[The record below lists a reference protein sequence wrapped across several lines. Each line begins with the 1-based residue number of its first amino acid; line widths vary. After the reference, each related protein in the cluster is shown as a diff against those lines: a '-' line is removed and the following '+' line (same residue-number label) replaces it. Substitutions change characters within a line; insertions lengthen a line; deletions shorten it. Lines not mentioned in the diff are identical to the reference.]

1 MEVGTEENRYTS
13 KLTITMHGTK
23 YTPNLPTFGNKVI
36 GVNYGTLE
44 MHGALRSH
52 IWTDLKET
60 AVAGA
65 TSITLNDVTGGIPLD
80 WQVGEEIVI
89 ASTDIVGRNAE
100 QRTIASIS
108 NTSTNPVITFT
119 EPLAHK
125 HYAGIQYFDTDFI
138 EMRAEV
144 GLLTRNV
151 KYMGDPETSVDDQ
164 YGAVIIL
171 HSPGDESTQ
180 GRIDSIELTNVG
192 QAFILGS
199 YPIHFHM
206 IGTVHNSY
214 VRNNAIHHTFNR
226 AVTIHGVHYLRV
238 QNNVAYHTMGHTIFI
253 EDAAETKN
261 LIEDNLVLDVRRSF
275 SLLNTDSTPACFW
288 ITNPDNIFR
297 RNHAAGSDRYSYWFD
312 TQKTAI
318 GPSFDTNIC
327 PENTKLGE
335 FVDNV
340 AHSNGRY
347 GLRIFHNLI
356 PRQFPCSA
364 INYETNPPIVAEFHN
379 LVSYKNG
386 RNGAIAERLGA
397 V

>member
-1 MEVGTEENRYTS
+1 MGLVATKGHVYRYVSRWSDSQTWGYDLSPRVGEAVNIPKGLHLLVDIDSSPVLSFLNVEGSLIFAPESDSTHQRTFDCEYILIKGGYMEVGTEENRYTS

-108 NTSTNPVITFT
+108 NASTNPVITFT

-238 QNNVAYHTMGHTIFI
+238 
-253 EDAAETKN
+253 
-261 LIEDNLVLDVRRSF
+261 
-275 SLLNTDSTPACFW
+275 
-288 ITNPDNIFR
+288 
-297 RNHAAGSDRYSYWFD
+297 
-312 TQKTAI
+312 
-318 GPSFDTNIC
+318 
-327 PENTKLGE
+327 
-335 FVDNV
+335 
-340 AHSNGRY
+340 
-347 GLRIFHNLI
+347 
-356 PRQFPCSA
+356 
-364 INYETNPPIVAEFHN
+364 
-379 LVSYKNG
+379 
-386 RNGAIAERLGA
+386 
-397 V
+397 